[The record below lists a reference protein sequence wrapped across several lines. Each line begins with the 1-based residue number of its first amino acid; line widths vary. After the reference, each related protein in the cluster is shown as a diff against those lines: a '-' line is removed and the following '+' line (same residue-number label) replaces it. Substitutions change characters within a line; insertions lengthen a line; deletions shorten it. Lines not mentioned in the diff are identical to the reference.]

1 MKRLFAIIILTM
13 SLTANVRAEEKT
25 LDFKFGDIKSITTV
39 QSQVIPYEIH
49 VTRGNSK
56 DVKVV
61 YDTEIGKNIE
71 DFEKYIKVDY
81 SSAGSTLILGMN
93 ELPRRFEKFRLRFRT
108 SPIKV
113 YIEMDEIDCLDLSGA
128 SSIRFDGNFSAD
140 SFEADISGAAK
151 FINTLNISGKELNIE
166 CSGASEL
173 SLKGD
178 FKEADIELSGA
189 ARFQCSGSHTSCTM
203 ECSGAAK
210 IDMDGNTDTFE
221 LEGSGACNI
230 NAKGYH
236 AKKAFVELSGACT
249 AKVKVSDD
257 LRHDVGTTCKLTYF
271 GSPEITDMSQ
281 SKNVVQGKE

>member
-1 MKRLFAIIILTM
+1 M
-13 SLTANVRAEEKT
+13 
-25 LDFKFGDIKSITTV
+25 
-39 QSQVIPYEIH
+39 
-49 VTRGNSK
+49 
-56 DVKVV
+56 
-61 YDTEIGKNIE
+61 
-71 DFEKYIKVDY
+71 
-81 SSAGSTLILGMN
+81 SSASWYFWQHHRTAPC
-93 ELPRRFEKFRLRFRT
+93 EVVSAPRSHFSGCRFRYGF
-108 SPIKV
+108 SCDRYKP
-113 YIEMDEIDCLDLSGA
+113 SN
-128 SSIRFDGNFSAD
+128 GNFSAD
-140 SFEADISGAAK
+140 SFEADLSGAAK

-210 IDMDGNTDTFE
+210 IDMDGDTDTFE